1 VALPEPN
8 AVVVRRREVA
18 PGLLVIRVAPSGWIL
33 PDFTPGQFAV
43 LGLPPSAPRCENAE
57 PEEAPPRPDL
67 LLRRAYSIASSSRAR
82 EYLEFFVALVRS
94 GAFTPRLWAL
104 REGDP
109 LWLSPRVTGMF
120 TLAEVPS
127 GTDLVLV
134 ATGTGLAPYMSMLR
148 SGVAAGA
155 GRRIAVV
162 HGARHSWDL
171 AYRAELVALERA
183 EPRFTYLPV
192 VSRPLEESPPW
203 SAASGYVQDVWFGG
217 LLEARLG
224 RRPSPRDTHV
234 FLCGNPAMVDDMV
247 ERLEAEGFREH
258 TRKSP
263 GQIHVERYW

>member
-1 VALPEPN
+1 MAPPEPN
-8 AVVVRRREVA
+8 AVLASRREVA
-18 PGLLVIRVAPSGWIL
+18 PGLLVIRVVPSGWTL
-33 PDFTPGQFAV
+33 PDFQPGQFAV

-57 PEEAPPRPDL
+57 PEETPPRGGL
-67 LLRRAYSIASSSRAR
+67 LLRRAYSIASSSKAR

-109 LWLSPRVTGMF
+109 LWLSPRLTGMF
-120 TLAEVPS
+120 TLAEVPEES
-127 GTDLVLV
+127 DLVLV

-148 SGVAAGA
+148 SGVAAGK
-155 GRRIAVV
+155 GRRIAVI

-171 AYRAELVALERA
+171 AYRAELAALERA
-183 EPRFTYLPV
+183 EPRFAYLPV

-203 SAASGYVQDVWFGG
+203 TAASGYVQDVWAGG

-224 RRPSPRDTHV
+224 RKPRPQDTHV

-247 ERLEAEGFREH
+247 ERLTAEGFREH
-258 TRKSP
+258 TRKDP
-263 GQIHVERYW
+263 GQIHLERYW

>member
-1 VALPEPN
+1 MALPEPN
-8 AVVVRRREVA
+8 AVIALRREVA
-18 PGLLVIRVAPSGWIL
+18 PGLLVIRVVPSGWPL

-57 PEEAPPRPDL
+57 PEEEPPRSGL

-82 EYLEFFVALVRS
+82 EYVEFFVALVRS

-109 LWLSPRVTGMF
+109 LWLSPRFTGMF
-120 TLAEVPS
+120 TLAEVPPGS
-127 GTDLVLV
+127 DLVLV
-134 ATGTGLAPYMSMLR
+134 ATGTGLAPYLSMLR
-148 SGVAAGA
+148 SGVAAGV
-155 GRRIAVV
+155 GRRIAVI

-171 AYRAELVALERA
+171 AYRSELAALERS
-183 EPRFTYLPV
+183 EPRFAYLPV
-192 VSRPLEESPPW
+192 VSRPLEETPPW
-203 SAASGYVQDVWFGG
+203 SAASGYVQDVWSGP

-247 ERLEAEGFREH
+247 ERLGAEGFREH
-258 TRKSP
+258 SRKSP